1 VDLEILAALQ
11 RPAMFQR
18 LVDSL
23 PPSPTRVSL
32 RLWGVLYGVYTL
44 SDKTQ
49 SEVRHELA
57 LFIHER
63 PARVARRCQRGS
75 PG

>member
-1 VDLEILAALQ
+1 VDLEILAALK
-11 RPAMFQR
+11 RPDMFQR

-32 RLWGVLYGVYTL
+32 RLWGLLYGVYTL

-49 SEVRHELA
+49 SEVCLELEQS
-57 LFIHER
+57 LPVHNSGR
-63 PARVARRCQRGS
+63 PVDGR
-75 PG
+75 